1 MSEQRGYIV
10 PIGGAEEKLR
20 DAAILRRFAKV
31 AGGRHARIAV
41 IPTASS
47 LRETGR
53 NYARLFEGELGVR
66 EVQVLAYDSRDDA
79 DNDEWYRFLGK
90 ASGVFFTGG
99 NQLRLSTTIGGTRVT
114 QLIRERNRDEE
125 LHVAGTSAGASFLSE
140 HMIAYGEDGGI
151 PRADKV
157 QLAPGMGLTQVAII
171 DQHFVQRDR
180 IGRLLSAVSYNPRL
194 IGIGLDE
201 DTAAFLDPED
211 RIEVVGSGAITV
223 VDPSELEHST
233 MDSAH
238 RHAPVTV
245 TNVRLHIL
253 TEGATFDVRT
263 RKAGP
268 PPRR

>member
-1 MSEQRGYIV
+1 MSETRGYII

-20 DAAILRRFAKV
+20 NQAILRRFAKV
-31 AGGRHARIAV
+31 AGGKHARIAV

-53 NYARLFEGELGVR
+53 NYARIFEGDLGVR
-66 EVQVLAYDSRDDA
+66 EVQVLAYDARSDA
-79 DNDEWYRFLGK
+79 ANDEWFRFLGK

-99 NQLRLSTTIGGTRVT
+99 NQLRLATTIGGSRVT
-114 QLIRERNRDEE
+114 ELIRQRNREDE

-140 HMIAYGEDGGI
+140 HMIAYGEDGGV

-157 QLAPGMGLTQVAII
+157 QLAPGMGLTQLAII

-180 IGRLLSAVSYNPRL
+180 LARLLSAVAYNPRL

-201 DTAAFLDPED
+201 DTAAFLDSDD
-211 RIEVVGSGAITV
+211 RIEVVGTGAITV
-223 VDPSELEHST
+223 VDPSEIEAST
-233 MDSAH
+233 MDSAF
-238 RHAPVTV
+238 RAAPVTV
-245 TNVRLHIL
+245 TNVRLHVL

-263 RKAGP
+263 RKAAP

>member
-1 MSEQRGYIV
+1 MSEQRGFII

-20 DAAILRRFAKV
+20 DQAILRRFVKV

-41 IPTASS
+41 IPTASQ

-53 NYARLFEGELGVR
+53 NYVRIFEKDIGVHEARVLSYEG
-66 EVQVLAYDSRDDA
+66 RDDA
-79 DNDEWYRFLGK
+79 ANDDWFRFLEK

-114 QLIRERNRDEE
+114 QLIRDRNRDEE

-140 HMIAYGEDGGI
+140 HMIAYGEDGGN

-157 QLAPGMGLTQVAII
+157 QLSPGMGLTQLAII

-180 IGRLLSAVSYNPRL
+180 LGRLLSALAYNPRL
-194 IGIGLDE
+194 VGIGLDE
-201 DTAAFLDPED
+201 DTAAFMDPDD

-223 VDPSELEHST
+223 VDPSAMEFSS
-233 MDSAH
+233 MDSVH
-238 RHAPVTV
+238 RHAPVSV
-245 TNVRLHIL
+245 IGIHLHVL

>member
-1 MSEQRGYIV
+1 MGESRGFII

-20 DAAILRRFAKV
+20 DQAILRRFAKI

-53 NYARLFEGELGVR
+53 NYARIFEGDLGVR

-79 DNDEWYRFLGK
+79 ANDDWYRFLGK
-90 ASGVFFTGG
+90 ASAFFFTGG

-114 QLIRERNRDEE
+114 QLIRDRNKDEE

-140 HMIAYGEDGGI
+140 HMIAYGEDGGV

-157 QLAPGMGLTQVAII
+157 QLSPGMGLTQVAII

-201 DTAAFLDPED
+201 DTAAFMDSDD

-223 VDPSELEHST
+223 VDPSEMEFSS

-245 TNVRLHIL
+245 INVRVHVL

-268 PPRR
+268 PPKR